1 MKTLKVSLLIFCV
14 MTVFSCSQDGESI
27 SPNPPSDVLTDV
39 SVTFSGFEVTVT
51 PDARDDS
58 NTRAT
63 ANEAN
68 VTRIALKIF
77 DSQGET
83 VFSANRIK
91 GVDDNFD
98 AIDCQLPKGSY
109 TFVAVA
115 HRASSAESPN
125 VDIQSATS
133 ASIPEKNLPK
143 MLFSKVVNVTILG
156 EDTQPVAIDFGSRI
170 TSSLVVKPKDASL
183 EDVERVEI
191 VVNPTGTAATDTHT
205 FNPTTGFAT
214 SALSYR
220 FNYRLSEF
228 GLSSFTG
235 QPFSVLLLLTAES
248 QNSDVVI
255 SMYDSSDALLHS
267 CTVSA
272 VPFKP
277 HSITTIE
284 GYFFGTNVTNSFNF
298 ELSGETN
305 TIIPMY

>member
-1 MKTLKVSLLIFCV
+1 MKTLKVSLLIICV

-27 SPNPPSDVLTDV
+27 SPNHPSDVLTDV
-39 SVTFSGFEVTVT
+39 SVTFSGFEITVT
-51 PDARDDS
+51 PDSRDYSD
-58 NTRAT
+58 TRAT
-63 ANEAN
+63 ADEAN

-83 VFSANRIK
+83 VFSTNRIK

-125 VDIQSATS
+125 ADIQSATS
-133 ASIPEKNLPK
+133 ASISEKYLPK
-143 MLFSKVVNVTILG
+143 MLFSKVVSVTILD
-156 EDTQPVAIDFGSRI
+156 EATQSVAIDFGSRI
-170 TSSLVVKPKDASL
+170 TSSLVVKPKDANL
-183 EDVERVEI
+183 DCVERVEI
-191 VVNPTGTAATDTHT
+191 VVNPTGTAATDSHA
-205 FNPTTGFAT
+205 FNPTTGFAA
-214 SALSYR
+214 SALSYT

-235 QPFSVLLLLTAES
+235 QSFSVLLLLTAES

-284 GYFFGTNVTNSFNF
+284 GHFFGTNVTNSFNF
-298 ELSGETN
+298 DLSVETK

>member
-1 MKTLKVSLLIFCV
+1 MKTLKVSLLIICV

-27 SPNPPSDVLTDV
+27 SPNHPSDVLTDV
-39 SVTFSGFEVTVT
+39 SVTFSGFEITVT
-51 PDARDDS
+51 PDSRDYSD
-58 NTRAT
+58 TRAT
-63 ANEAN
+63 ADEAN

-83 VFSANRIK
+83 VFSTNRIK

-125 VDIQSATS
+125 ADIQSATS
-133 ASIPEKNLPK
+133 ASISEKYLPK
-143 MLFSKVVNVTILG
+143 MLFSKVVSVTILD
-156 EDTQPVAIDFGSRI
+156 EATQSVAIDFGSRI
-170 TSSLVVKPKDASL
+170 TSSLVVKPKDANL
-183 EDVERVEI
+183 DCVERVEI
-191 VVNPTGTAATDTHT
+191 VVNPTGTAATDSHA
-205 FNPTTGFAT
+205 FNPTTGFAA
-214 SALSYR
+214 SALSYT
-220 FNYRLSEF
+220 FNYRLSEL

-235 QPFSVLLLLTAES
+235 QYFSALLLLTAES

-284 GYFFGTNVTNSFNF
+284 GHFFGTNVTNSFNF
-298 ELSGETN
+298 DLSVETK

>member
-1 MKTLKVSLLIFCV
+1 MKTLKVSLLIICV

-27 SPNPPSDVLTDV
+27 SPNHPSDVLTDV
-39 SVTFSGFEVTVT
+39 SVTFSGFEITVT
-51 PDARDDS
+51 PDSRDYSD
-58 NTRAT
+58 TRAT
-63 ANEAN
+63 ADEAN

-83 VFSANRIK
+83 VFSTNRIK

-125 VDIQSATS
+125 ADIQSATS
-133 ASIPEKNLPK
+133 ASISEKYLPK
-143 MLFSKVVNVTILG
+143 MLFSKVVSVTILD
-156 EDTQPVAIDFGSRI
+156 EATQSVAIDFGSRI
-170 TSSLVVKPKDASL
+170 TSSLVVKPKDANL
-183 EDVERVEI
+183 DRVERVEI
-191 VVNPTGTAATDTHT
+191 VVNPTGTAATDSHA
-205 FNPTTGFAT
+205 FNPTTGFAA
-214 SALSYR
+214 SALSYT

-235 QPFSVLLLLTAES
+235 QSFSVLLLLTAES

-284 GYFFGTNVTNSFNF
+284 GHFFGTNVTNSFNF
-298 ELSGETN
+298 DLSVETK

>member
-39 SVTFSGFEVTVT
+39 SVTFSGFEIMVT
-51 PDARDDS
+51 PDSRDYSD
-58 NTRAT
+58 TRAT
-63 ANEAN
+63 ADEAS

-83 VFSANRIK
+83 VFSTNRIK

-125 VDIQSATS
+125 ADIQSATS
-133 ASIPEKNLPK
+133 ASISEKYLPK
-143 MLFSKVVNVTILG
+143 MLFSKVVSVTILG
-156 EDTQPVAIDFGSRI
+156 EATQSVAIDFGSRI
-170 TSSLVVKPKDASL
+170 TSSLVVKPKDANL
-183 EDVERVEI
+183 DNVKRVEI
-191 VVNPTGTAATDTHT
+191 VVNPTGTAATDSHA
-205 FNPTTGFAT
+205 FNPTTGFAA
-214 SALSYR
+214 SALSYTIK
-220 FNYRLSEF
+220 YKLSDF
-228 GLSSFTG
+228 GLSSFAG
-235 QPFSVLLLLTAES
+235 QMFNVQMLLTAES

-272 VPFKP
+272 VPFKS
-277 HSITTIE
+277 HSTTTIE
-284 GYFFGTNVTNSFNF
+284 GYFFGTNVSNSFNF
-298 ELSGETN
+298 DLSEETN
-305 TIIPMY
+305 TVIPMY